1 MSGLYTSDFLLQSE
15 SARRLYHDC
24 AESLP
29 ILDYHCHLSPKEV
42 AENRKFENMTQIWL
56 GGDHY
61 KWRAMRSCG
70 VPEEYITGSA
80 SDWEKFAR
88 WAEVFPK
95 TLRHPLFHWTIL
107 ELAHPFGI
115 TDRYLTPVTARS
127 IWDECGA
134 LLAGD
139 DFSARSLMTRMNVRV
154 VCTTDD
160 PADDLIWHEKIAA
173 DNASGDFA
181 VRVLPTFRPD
191 KAIPFGAKTDA
202 GALAYRD
209 YLTQLGQ
216 AANIEIRTLDGLLDT
231 LSKRHEYFHAHGGR
245 LADHGFELFDFND
258 VAANSRAEANS
269 AFETLV
275 SGKAVSPSAIRNIAS
290 MVLLHCGRRYA
301 RRGWTM
307 QLHIGAIRN
316 NSSRIFR
323 SLGADA
329 GCDSIADGAYM
340 RPLARFFDALDADD
354 ALPKTIVYN
363 LNPASSY
370 PLSAMIAN
378 FSRDF
383 AGKMQYGAGWWFLDQ
398 MDGMRNQLET
408 VSTMGLLPLFVG
420 MLTDSRSF
428 LSYTR
433 HEYFRRI
440 LCNLLGG
447 EMESGLLPN
456 DFDWLGQTV
465 RDICYHNAERYF
477 AFNEC

>member
-1 MSGLYTSDFLLQSE
+1 MSGLYHRDFLLQSE

-24 AESLP
+24 AADLP
-29 ILDYHCHLSPKEV
+29 ILDYHCHLLPQEI
-42 AENRKFENMTQIWL
+42 ALDRKFETMTQLWL

-61 KWRAMRSCG
+61 KWRAMRASG
-70 VPEEYITGSA
+70 VPEEFITGNA
-80 SDWEKFAR
+80 SDWEKFTR

-107 ELAHPFGI
+107 ELARPFGI
-115 TDRYLTPVTARS
+115 TDRYLNPATARS
-127 IWDECGA
+127 IWDECNA

-139 DFSARSLMTRMNVRV
+139 DFSARSLMTRMNARV

-160 PADDLIWHEKIAA
+160 PADDLIWHEKIAT
-173 DNASGDFA
+173 DNTSGDFA

-191 KAIPFGAKTDA
+191 KAIPFGTQTDT
-202 GALAYRD
+202 GALTYRD
-209 YLTQLGQ
+209 YLIRLGE
-216 AANIEIRTLDGLLDT
+216 AANIEITSLDQLFDA
-231 LSKRHEYFHAHGGR
+231 LSTRHEYFHAHGGR

-258 VAANSRAEANS
+258 VTAESLAEANR
-269 AFETLV
+269 AFGTLAA
-275 SGKAVSPSAIRNIAS
+275 GKPVSPNLIRTIAS
-290 MVLLHCGRRYA
+290 AALLHCGRLYA
-301 RRGWTM
+301 QRGWAM

-316 NSSRIFR
+316 NSSRIYK
-323 SLGADA
+323 SLGPDA
-329 GCDSIADGAYM
+329 GCDSIADGAYI
-340 RPLARFFDALDADD
+340 RPLARFFDALDSDD

-370 PLSAMIAN
+370 PLAAMIAN

-383 AGKMQYGAGWWFLDQ
+383 AGKMQYGASWWFLDQ
-398 MDGMRNQLET
+398 MDGMRSQLET

-447 EMESGLLPN
+447 EMEAGLLPN
-456 DFDWLGQTV
+456 DFDWIGQTV
-465 RDICYHNAERYF
+465 GDICYQNAEHYF
-477 AFNEC
+477 AF